1 MKESCRASLSNTWPT
16 VVYNVDHPRYDIYK
30 VLWSSFFYCLI
41 HHSNPAKLNA
51 RGILYPCVFDIEGL
65 TNELQGNVTSYVL
78 AQGVKLDFGFG
89 SQCLTVLM

>member
-1 MKESCRASLSNTWPT
+1 
-16 VVYNVDHPRYDIYK
+16 
-30 VLWSSFFYCLI
+30 
-41 HHSNPAKLNA
+41 
-51 RGILYPCVFDIEGL
+51 L